1 MTSAKNIKNIVFDS
15 IIRVV
20 TKMPLALRDTV
31 LDLRTSFPSRK
42 AHHKVIPLYNEDE
55 GLNSEIKDA
64 VVDKNGEIILG
75 DNIVRCWIEGKHQI
89 KDLRRVDYVRL
100 NDLLLVKNEGLFLD
114 NHLMIEFTPTE
125 RTELMYIDYKEH
137 KKARANYYS
146 FRTNS
151 RLFVSN
157 DLISWKLIY
166 AGKRGIKNSMVF
178 VERSENTY
186 LIFIEY
192 TPGEVRERHKII
204 EYCFESEQ
212 ISVSK
217 EFYTCKEFLQDNSLP
232 CCRHIHVIDKD
243 PFTGNIYVGTGDN
256 DFESAIWVSNDQGIT
271 YKKLYQDKSK
281 FKEIATVEFEKAER
295 DISEYDL
302 DKIFE
307 ITAKNLDDEKLEF
320 QDVTPYMYFKSK
332 IIGIS
337 PNKHIMY
344 VLIDEAQD
352 YSLAQYRIISMLF
365 RNSSV
370 TLLGDLNQSIL
381 PFNHYDDYD
390 GIVSTI
396 GKFKKSPVTEKFE
409 LSKTYRST
417 YEINNFAKKVINM
430 NNNYN
435 QIDRHGDEVEVVKQ
449 NTFNAREILEESI
462 KLKEQYNTVAI
473 ICKNIEETLLFKQ
486 EISNLENSSKF
497 RMVTK
502 NDNVFVEDKIMV
514 IPSYLSKGLEFDAVI
529 ISNAGSDFYTEEER
543 NLFYVVL
550 TRALHKLKVYYTD
563 KFTNLLDINNL

>member
-100 NDLLLVKNEGLFLD
+100 NDSLLVKNEGLFLD

-137 KKARANYYS
+137 KKARENYYS

-178 VERSENTY
+178 VERSEKTY

-271 YKKLYQDKSK
+271 YKKLYQDGQLSRTLSFFFSK
-281 FKEIATVEFEKAER
+281 NKIFWTMDSHEPQFIISYER
-295 DISEYDL
+295 D
-302 DKIFE
+302 
-307 ITAKNLDDEKLEF
+307 TGNVEKFPIVNGALWHSF
-320 QDVTPYMYFKSK
+320 RVFIDGSF
-332 IIGIS
+332 I
-337 PNKHIMY
+337 Y
-344 VLIDEAQD
+344 VLG
-352 YSLAQYRIISMLF
+352 S
-365 RNSSV
+365 NSE
-370 TLLGDLNQSIL
+370 GA
-381 PFNHYDDYD
+381 HYDNNNRVY
-390 GIVSTI
+390 GIIIKDETPCVY
-396 GKFKKSPVTEKFE
+396 E
-409 LSKTYRST
+409 LSKSRS
-417 YEINNFAKKVINM
+417 YSQ
-430 NNNYN
+430 YN
-435 QIDRHGDEVEVVKQ
+435 QMFPIYVYNKEVYL
-449 NTFNAREILEESI
+449 FDILGSCI
-462 KLKEQYNTVAI
+462 RKGKLE
-473 ICKNIEETLLFKQ
+473 
-486 EISNLENSSKF
+486 
-497 RMVTK
+497 
-502 NDNVFVEDKIMV
+502 
-514 IPSYLSKGLEFDAVI
+514 
-529 ISNAGSDFYTEEER
+529 
-543 NLFYVVL
+543 
-550 TRALHKLKVYYTD
+550 LK
-563 KFTNLLDINNL
+563 